1 MEPLGLRPSSWLPAT
16 VMNQEQIVKVASL
29 NGAME
34 RVGENFSLF
43 YETVLP
49 NVGQRVDE
57 SADCR
62 RQNVVVEQ
70 PGDEQVTN
78 LLLRIPNLALL
89 LVVAATIGVL

>member
-1 MEPLGLRPSSWLPAT
+1 
-16 VMNQEQIVKVASL
+16 MNQEQIVKVASL

-57 SADCR
+57 SADRR

-70 PGDEQVTN
+70 PGDKQVTN
-78 LLLRIPNLALL
+78 LMHRVALV
-89 LVVAATIGVL
+89 LVIAVT

>member
-1 MEPLGLRPSSWLPAT
+1 
-16 VMNQEQIVKVASL
+16 MNQEQIVKVASL
-29 NGAME
+29 NCAME

-43 YETVLP
+43 NETVLP

-78 LLLRIPNLALL
+78 LMHRVALV
-89 LVVAATIGVL
+89 LVIAVT

>member
-1 MEPLGLRPSSWLPAT
+1 
-16 VMNQEQIVKVASL
+16 MNQEQIVKVASL

-57 SADCR
+57 SADRR

-78 LLLRIPNLALL
+78 LLLGIPNPVLL
-89 LVVAATIGVL
+89 LVIVLTFQLKANFSRLL

>member
-1 MEPLGLRPSSWLPAT
+1 
-16 VMNQEQIVKVASL
+16 MNQEQIVKVASL
-29 NGAME
+29 NAAME

-43 YETVLP
+43 NETVLP